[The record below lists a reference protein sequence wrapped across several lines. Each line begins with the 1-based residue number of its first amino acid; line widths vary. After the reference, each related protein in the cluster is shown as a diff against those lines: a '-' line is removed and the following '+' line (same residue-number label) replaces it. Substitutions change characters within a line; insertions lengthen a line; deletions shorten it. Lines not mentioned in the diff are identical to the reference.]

1 MRFWGVDEDAVRSSG
16 KFLRRYAVGFR
27 RVFVLIPGDVP
38 EVSGE
43 DDRLEFRSGIHFYA
57 AQRAS
62 DFKMYGLVFTCK

>member
-1 MRFWGVDEDAVRSSG
+1 MQIFDGFGVDTW
-16 KFLRRYAVGFR
+16 K
-27 RVFVLIPGDVP
+27 VP

-57 AQRAS
+57 AQRAF